1 MKTAEKLR
9 YLKSE
14 MLEMQVTI
22 ESSLHWSI
30 KEGDSGNEDM
40 KEYKLFQMRIEQA
53 RLESLEDIFDEVLS
67 ELN

>member
-9 YLKSE
+9 YLKNE
-14 MLEMQVTI
+14 MLEMQIAI
-22 ESSLHWSI
+22 ESSLRCSI
-30 KEGDSGNEDM
+30 KEGNSGNESR

-53 RLESLEDIFDEVLS
+53 LLESLENIFDEVLS

>member
-9 YLKSE
+9 YLKNE
-14 MLEMQVTI
+14 MLEMQSTI
-22 ESSLHWSI
+22 ESSLRCSI
-30 KEGDSGNEDM
+30 KERDSGNESR

-53 RLESLEDIFDEVLS
+53 RLESLENIFDEVLS